1 MEFSGQYLTYQEYH
15 DLGGTLQEDPSFN
28 LLEFEARRIIDV
40 RTFNRLK
47 DSTNIPNEVKLCVF
61 DLINSL
67 DSFSKSINGT
77 ASNGNIASENIDGY
91 SVSYVTSNQIK
102 EIVESRNK
110 ELGNIVSTYLLGVVY
125 NGEHLMYCGVK

>member
-77 ASNGNIASENIDGY
+77 TSNGNIASESIDGY
-91 SVSYVTSNQIK
+91 SVRYVTSDQIK